1 MTLSL
6 AGPLLLVGAGKMG
19 GAMLEGW
26 LRQGLDPALVFIQD
40 PALPSEAA
48 ALAARHAIAAGTAP
62 DLPAPPSVIV
72 VAVKPDLLP
81 KLMPE
86 IEPTVA
92 DRGVVL
98 SHALGRHLVG
108 I

>member
-40 PALPSEAA
+40 PALPPEVA
-48 ALAARHAIAAGTAP
+48 ALAARHAIAAGTRP
-62 DLPAPPSVIV
+62 ICRRRP
-72 VAVKPDLLP
+72 
-81 KLMPE
+81 
-86 IEPTVA
+86 
-92 DRGVVL
+92 R
-98 SHALGRHLVG
+98 
-108 I
+108 